1 MNGTDNILETQTK
14 KTLQSYRRSS
24 TTIAFTRVSQ
34 KPKVMS
40 PQPFPRDVGI
50 KCRNDNRPNSLARE
64 PFNPTKETEHLHIKH
79 SSPERRTCPDGS
91 NNCYRITSASLLRVR
106 SNPTTQYCNHQRLT
120 VSKTGAISY
129 SLSARPCRRYSF
141 PGRP

>member
-1 MNGTDNILETQTK
+1 LETQTK
-14 KTLQSYRRSS
+14 KALQSYRYSS
-24 TTIAFTRVSQ
+24 TTIAFTCVSQ
-34 KPKVMS
+34 KQKVMS
-40 PQPFPRDVGI
+40 PQPFPWDVGI

-64 PFNPTKETEHLHIKH
+64 SFNPIKETEHPHIEH

-91 NNCYRITSASLLRVR
+91 NNCYRITNASLLCVR
-106 SNPTTQYCNHQRLT
+106 SNPTTQYFNHQRLA

-129 SLSARPCRRYSF
+129 SLSARPRRRHSF